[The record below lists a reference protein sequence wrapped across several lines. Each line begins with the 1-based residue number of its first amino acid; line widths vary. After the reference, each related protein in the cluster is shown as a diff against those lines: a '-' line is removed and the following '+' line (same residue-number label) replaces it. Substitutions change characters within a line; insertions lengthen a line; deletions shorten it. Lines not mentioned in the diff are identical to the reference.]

1 MMTVRS
7 FICIE
12 LPDEVKSEIA
22 LFQARLKSEPASVS
36 WTKPENI
43 HLTLKFLGD
52 VEEGRLTEIER
63 TLESVAARF
72 SPFELAASGCGVFP
86 NERNPRVLWIGVRE
100 DEGHLQRL
108 ARAVEDA
115 MAGLGFA
122 REDRPFQAHLTIGRV
137 RAAAGAHE
145 LARKLM
151 AQSFPPRLF
160 RADHLTL
167 MRSDLRPSGA
177 IYTPLD
183 VIPLSRRTEDTR

>member
-1 MMTVRS
+1 MTVRS

-22 LFQARLKSEPASVS
+22 QFQARFKGEPASVS
-36 WTKPENI
+36 WTKPENV

-52 VEEGRLTEIER
+52 VEEERLAEVHRILVE
-63 TLESVAARF
+63 VAACF

-86 NERNPRVLWIGVRE
+86 SERNPRVLWIGVRE

-137 RAAAGAHE
+137 RTAAGARE
-145 LARKLM
+145 LARKLI
-151 AQSFPPRLF
+151 AQSFSSRPF
-160 RADHLTL
+160 RADRITL

-177 IYTPLD
+177 IYTPLHI
-183 VIPLSRRTEDTR
+183 IPLSRRSGDAN